1 MFVYCKNEHLAYIYF
16 MNFRHQ
22 QILEKARTDG
32 KVTVTGL
39 AKAFDVTLQTI
50 RRDLAELA
58 DGGQLRRVHGG
69 AVLPSGVANIGYED
83 RRRLNDAAKVRV
95 GLRCAA
101 EIKNGSSVFLGIG
114 TTCEAVAR
122 ALVHHEGLL
131 VMTNNLN
138 AVPILSANPNCKVI
152 VTGGTVR
159 PADSGLVGPQ
169 AAASARHFKFDIGVV
184 GCSAMDET
192 GDLFDYD
199 PDEVIVSQTVLENS
213 RASALVADVSK
224 FARQAPA
231 RIAPLSSFSMF
242 CTDARPTAL
251 NHDPNAANP
260 RILVAAEP

>member
-1 MFVYCKNEHLAYIYF
+1 MS
-16 MNFRHQ
+16 FRHD
-22 QILEKARTDG
+22 QILEHARRTG
-32 KVTVTGL
+32 KVTVGGL
-39 AKAFDVTLQTI
+39 AKSFGVTLQTI
-50 RRDLAELA
+50 RRDLTELA
-58 DGGQLRRVHGG
+58 DAGRLKRVHGG
-69 AVLPSGVANIGYED
+69 AVLPSNVTNIGYED

-138 AVPILSANPNCKVI
+138 AVPILSSNPTCRVI

-169 AAASARHFKFDIGVV
+169 AAASTGQFKFDLAVI
-184 GCSAMDET
+184 GCSALDEN

-199 PDEVIVSQTVLENS
+199 LDEVLVSQSVLKNS
-213 RASALVADVSK
+213 RATALVADVSK
-224 FARQAPA
+224 FSRQASA
-231 RIAPLSSFSMF
+231 RIAPLSDISVF
-242 CTDARPTAL
+242 CTDADPTAL
-251 NHDPNAANP
+251 RDKPNTAET

>member
-1 MFVYCKNEHLAYIYF
+1 
-16 MNFRHQ
+16 MNFRHD
-22 QILEKARTDG
+22 QILERARRDG
-32 KVTVTGL
+32 KVTVGGL

-58 DGGQLRRVHGG
+58 DAGRLKRVHGG
-69 AVLPSGVANIGYED
+69 AVLPSGVTNIGYED
-83 RRRLNDAAKVRV
+83 RRRLNDAAKMRV

-138 AVPILSANPNCKVI
+138 AVPILTANENCRVI

-159 PADSGLVGPQ
+159 PMDAGLVGPQ
-169 AAASARHFKFDIGVV
+169 AAASAQQFKFDVSVIS
-184 GCSAMDET
+184 CSAMDEA

-199 PDEVIVSQTVLENS
+199 LDEVLVSRTAIENS
-213 RASALVADVSK
+213 RLPTLVADHSK
-224 FARQAPA
+224 FERKAPA
-231 RIAPLSSFSMF
+231 RIAPLSAMSLF
-242 CTDARPTAL
+242 CTDAEPKAL
-251 NHDPNAANP
+251 ANPDNAANP